1 MKRPEQDIQR
11 NVFKHLA
18 ARSMPGVFILNLDL
32 GDELSRVELSR
43 EQLSNI
49 VADGAG
55 MIFYTRIQPAE
66 TRR

>member
-1 MKRPEQDIQR
+1 MTDHPKA
-11 NVFKHLA
+11 KLA
-18 ARSMPGVFILNLDL
+18 FMTQPSPGMFILNLDL